1 MQAMGEIHAIEKDG
15 TVIRNVQVFARSVG
29 HLLLGDTLL
38 NLQHG
43 VLLSWIVEVL
53 GRWVIPLPCRLY
65 DAVGLGWVYGFTKY
79 EPLRKA
85 ADAVYGVWAKYR
97 LPITGREDFQ
107 TILKRRDERTC
118 K

>member
-1 MQAMGEIHAIEKDG
+1 MYRCLPGELTILLSVARPYLAG
-15 TVIRNVQVFARSVG
+15 AAAPCALYVQVFIGKS
-29 HLLLGDTLL
+29 
-38 NLQHG
+38 
-43 VLLSWIVEVL
+43 LSY
-53 GRWVIPLPCRLY
+53 RLY
-65 DAVGLGWVYGFTKY
+65 EAVGLGWVYGFTKY

-107 TILKRRDERTC
+107 TIMRRRDERTC

>member
-1 MQAMGEIHAIEKDG
+1 LLDPFLAGAAA
-15 TVIRNVQVFARSVG
+15 RCALNAQVSI
-29 HLLLGDTLL
+29 D
-38 NLQHG
+38 NP
-43 VLLSWIVEVL
+43 LSY
-53 GRWVIPLPCRLY
+53 RLY
-65 DAVGLGWVYGFTKY
+65 EAVGLGWVYGFTKY

-107 TILKRRDERTC
+107 TILRRRDERTC